1 MSSLANTTEKMRS
14 ILKIGGIA
22 AGALFAIYLVV
33 MIGIFIKNI
42 LFPPPPIEPVQGFG
56 TLPEITFEGPA
67 PVTISYQLNTVTGR
81 LPENL
86 PDRMLVYK
94 LSQPLPDL
102 LSLENARSIAAASD
116 FNSSEIKISDSVYQW
131 TNLNTNAHILIDI
144 NTKDFEI
151 TSNIIASQN
160 ILLNSSLPELDRI
173 ERYVTDFLRGM
184 QVDLT
189 GLEFRPETNKYYTFS
204 GSNFVEVDNILN
216 AKAIRV
222 NLFNKSVENDLG
234 TFSFVYPQID
244 APLVSLLVSFPSSSR
259 MIVLEGKSYNKIVT
273 EESSDYPIKSIAN
286 AYEELQRGLGY
297 LYNPE
302 NLPSVQITDAY
313 LAYYLDEDS
322 YEFAQPVYVFEGV
335 NARGYVSA
343 VRVSTQSAELTSE

>member
-1 MSSLANTTEKMRS
+1 
-14 ILKIGGIA
+14 
-22 AGALFAIYLVV
+22 
-33 MIGIFIKNI
+33 
-42 LFPPPPIEPVQGFG
+42 
-56 TLPEITFEGPA
+56 
-67 PVTISYQLNTVTGR
+67 
-81 LPENL
+81 
-86 PDRMLVYK
+86 
-94 LSQPLPDL
+94 
-102 LSLENARSIAAASD
+102 LENARSIAAASD

-222 NLFNKSVENDLG
+222 NLFNKSVENDL
-234 TFSFVYPQID
+234 
-244 APLVSLLVSFPSSSR
+244 
-259 MIVLEGKSYNKIVT
+259 
-273 EESSDYPIKSIAN
+273 
-286 AYEELQRGLGY
+286 
-297 LYNPE
+297 
-302 NLPSVQITDAY
+302 
-313 LAYYLDEDS
+313 
-322 YEFAQPVYVFEGV
+322 
-335 NARGYVSA
+335 
-343 VRVSTQSAELTSE
+343 